1 MALDETAA
9 ATIMHPQ
16 VDQTGEAR
24 MVDQE
29 RWAAIR
35 RLFSEERVS
44 ISEIGR
50 RLDLDRKT
58 VRRSLRQTTWH
69 PISGLLW
76 RRPC

>member
-29 RWAAIR
+29 
-35 RLFSEERVS
+35 
-44 ISEIGR
+44 
-50 RLDLDRKT
+50 T
-58 VRRSLRQTTWH
+58 VGGDPTVVF
-69 PISGLLW
+69 
-76 RRPC
+76 